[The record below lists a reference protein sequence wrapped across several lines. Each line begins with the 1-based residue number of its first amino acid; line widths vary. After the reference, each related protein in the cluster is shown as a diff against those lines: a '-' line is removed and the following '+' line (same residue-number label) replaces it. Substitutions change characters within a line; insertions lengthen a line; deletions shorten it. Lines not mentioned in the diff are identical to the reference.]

1 MQTMFGTHLN
11 PLNLSEAARITG
23 YSRST
28 LSRWKKHPEQM
39 TVRALVILADATR
52 ITDGELIN
60 IIRSMKWE

>member
-1 MQTMFGTHLN
+1 MQTFGTKLC